1 MADRVTV
8 LAEPRAVLG
17 KHVAKLR
24 REGLLP
30 ANVYGRGIDSLA
42 LQLDAREFTRVLK
55 TGAARGMFELNVSGE
70 PGPRYVIL
78 RALSRKG
85 GTGDPLHADFLQ
97 VDLQRPIQTHVP
109 IRLTGESPA
118 VRDLAGLLVQI
129 LEQVTVRCLPLGIP
143 DVLEADLGTLTGF
156 GTALTVAD
164 LVPVDGVEIITD
176 TSLTIATAN
185 PPRIR
190 RDAGVDVVAAV

>member
-1 MADRVTV
+1 M
-8 LAEPRAVLG
+8 AEPRAVLG

-30 ANVYGRGIDSLA
+30 ANVYGRGIDSMA
-42 LQLDAREFTRVLK
+42 LQLDARDFTRVLK
-55 TGAARGMFELNVSGE
+55 TGAARGMFELKVTGE
-70 PGPRYVIL
+70 SGPRYVIL

-97 VDLQRPIQTHVP
+97 VDLQRPIQTVVP
-109 IRLTGESPA
+109 VRLTGESPA
-118 VRDLAGLLVQI
+118 VRDLAGSLVQS

-143 DVLEADLGTLTGF
+143 DALEADLGLLTGF
-156 GTALTVAD
+156 GTAINVSD
-164 LVPVDGVEIITD
+164 LSPVDGVEVVTD
-176 TSLTIATAN
+176 ASLTIATAN

-190 RDAGVDVVAAV
+190 RDAVAPV